1 MFKKVT
7 ILVPVVAGFCLL
19 SACNKGTAEFKKAE
33 NGVDYKLFAKN
44 KEGKYESKTA
54 PAPTDSVGRPKNGQI
69 LTVDMKYYTQGK
81 GGKDTLLFDT
91 NKNGFP
97 VQIPVM
103 KATFKGGLEDAFSLM
118 RAGDSAIF
126 RISADSLFARTFQQP
141 MPPFIKKGSQ
151 LTFHV
156 LARKVQSPQEAQLE
170 QQKIMTE
177 YMAKQTKKDDQLIQA
192 YVKKEG
198 LQAQK
203 TPSGLYYVVNQPGSG
218 APAKVGQKV
227 AVKYKGTL
235 LDGTVFDTSD
245 NPQLQGKP
253 FEFTLGQREV
263 IGGWDEGFALLNKGS
278 KAVLLIPSTL
288 GYGPQAMGKIPANG
302 VLRFDVELVDVK

>member
-1 MFKKVT
+1 MFKKVMNF
-7 ILVPVVAGFCLL
+7 VPVVAGFCLL
-19 SACNKGTAEFKKAE
+19 SACNKGTTEFKKAA
-33 NGVDYKLFAKN
+33 NGVEYKLFAKN
-44 KEGKYESKTA
+44 KAGEFESKEA
-54 PAPTDSVGRPKNGQI
+54 PAPTDSVGRPKAGQI

-103 KATFKGGLEDAFSLM
+103 KPTFKGGLEDAFSMM
-118 RAGDSAIF
+118 RPGDSAVF
-126 RISADSLFARTFQQP
+126 RISADSLFAKTFQQP

-156 LARKVQSPQEAQLE
+156 LTRKVQSEQDAMVD
-170 QQKIMTE
+170 QQKMVAEYTE
-177 YMAKQTKKDDQLIQA
+177 KQNKKDEQIIQD

-218 APAKVGQKV
+218 APAKAGQTV

-235 LDGTVFDTSD
+235 LDGTVFDAGDS
-245 NPQLQGKP
+245 PQLGGKP
-253 FEFTLGQREV
+253 FEFTLGQGQV
-263 IGGWDEGFALLNKGS
+263 IRGWDEGIALLNKGS
-278 KAVLLIPSTL
+278 KAVLLVPSTL
-288 GYGPQAMGKIPANG
+288 AYGPQAQGKIPANG
-302 VLRFDVELVDVK
+302 VLRFDVELLDVK